1 MDWLSRRNLLPWW
14 QPAVDGKGSWPQ
26 RRFSSGPPLMDQ
38 SPDWHHP
45 EYTAANK
52 REEWLT
58 DWKMKTGQA
67 TGGQWMVY
75 RRSPHSKANC
85 RYIQNIQKQNRD
97 DLFSF
102 RILELHTHMHAHAHA
117 EHTQSTHQLFR
128 LDAEEL
134 DGLGSILCHSHR
146 EVWIYRRYIQLTA
159 NKQTNILIEQI
170 SNPTLLMQPG

>member
-102 RILELHTHMHAHAHA
+102 RILELHTHTCTHTR
-117 EHTQSTHQLFR
+117 TQSTHRAHTSCSDLTQKSWTVLAAFFATATER
-128 LDAEEL
+128 FGSTDATFSSL
-134 DGLGSILCHSHR
+134 
-146 EVWIYRRYIQLTA
+146 QT
-159 NKQTNILIEQI
+159 NKQIY
-170 SNPTLLMQPG
+170 